1 MARQD
6 VRLSD
11 RLDLDRSPVLLNGTQ
26 ALVRLMLMQA
36 ARDRAAG
43 WHTAGY
49 VSGYRGSPLGGL
61 DRAMQGAAAA
71 LEAADILFQPGL
83 NEDLAATAVWG
94 TQAAALRGEG
104 RVEGVFGLWYGK
116 GPGVDRSGDAL
127 RHANL
132 SGTAPR
138 GGVVMVAGDD
148 HTGESSTTCHQSD
161 LAMIDAGIPVL
172 YPAGVQEILDLGL
185 YGFALSR
192 FTGLWAGMKAVK
204 DTVES
209 TAVVDGRPDRMRFVD
224 PRMALP
230 PDGLS
235 IRLGDHWVAQEERLM
250 AWKWPAARAC
260 ARANGVDRRV
270 HGRRG
275 AGIGVIAAGKTWL
288 DLHSALELLGITPS
302 NADEVGL
309 TSFKLGQ
316 IWPIDDESLRDWA
329 QGLSCVVVVEEKRKL
344 IEPQVAQALW
354 GRDLALWGARGPD
367 GPLFPEPGA
376 LDPTLIARRLG
387 ALLLARG
394 HGGEGLAAR
403 LAALEAPQDNA
414 LPLLERRPWFCAGC
428 PHNTSTRVPDGARA
442 GGGIG
447 CHTMALWMDRANEGY
462 THMGAEGA
470 NWIGE
475 APFSTRAHVFQNLG
489 DGTYNHSGLMA
500 IRAAVAAG
508 TPITY
513 KILYNDAVAMTGGQS
528 NDGDLTPERICAEL
542 LAAGVARVAVVH
554 DGAEGVEARRFPAG
568 VRLHLRDEL
577 DAVQKELIEVKGV
590 TALLYVQTC
599 AAEKRRRRRTGSFA
613 PIDTRVFIDPDV
625 CEGCGDCGVQ
635 SNCVALLPLETP
647 LGRKRAVDQSA
658 CNADYSCLKGFCPS
672 FVTVTGGTPRKPD
685 LADLAIPPLP
695 EPEKPAIAGTWNMV
709 VTGIGGTGAVTIGA
723 VLAMAA
729 HLEEKGAGMI
739 EMAGLAQKGGAVHI
753 HLRLANAPQDIAAIR
768 VSAGQ
773 VDALIG
779 GDLVTSATPATRAL
793 LRPDRAQAVV
803 NAHETPTGA
812 FTQDPDF
819 SFPSKGLTG
828 QLEAALGD
836 GRLGLLDASDLAAR
850 ALGDAIFANMLL
862 TGAAWQKGL
871 IPLKKSSIMQ
881 AIGLNG
887 AAVDG
892 NRRAF
897 ELGRWAV
904 AAPDDLAR
912 QLAREETEVQRE
924 TGDPV
929 ELRARH
935 LALYQSERL
944 AARYRAFVERA
955 PDPELR
961 EAVARGY
968 HKLLSYKDE
977 YEVARLLSDAQ
988 AKASARFEGDLRL
1001 RFHLAPPLLSRT
1013 GPDGRPKKR
1022 AFGQWLLPVFKLL
1035 ARLNFLRATPADPFG
1050 WTAERRMERRLI
1062 RDYERDM
1069 TEALGR
1075 LFPGNRHAVRELAE
1089 LPLAIRGFGPV
1100 KMQAAEA
1107 AAGRRDA
1114 LMAAIR
1120 APVEDGRIA
1129 AE

>member
-43 WHTAGY
+43 WRTAGY

-61 DRAMQGAAAA
+61 DRAMQGASAA
-71 LEAADILFQPGL
+71 LEAADIHFQPGL

-132 SGTAPR
+132 AGTAPR

-185 YGFALSR
+185 YGVAMSR

-209 TAVVDGRPDRMRFVD
+209 TAVVDGRPDRMRFVAPD
-224 PRMALP
+224 VALP

-235 IRLGDHWVAQEERLM
+235 IRLGDHWVAQEERL
-250 AWKWPAARAC
+250 ATWKWPAARAF
-260 ARANGVDRRV
+260 ARANGIDRRV

-275 AGIGVIAAGKTWL
+275 AGIGVIAAGKSWL
-288 DLHSALELLGITPS
+288 DLHSALEILGITRS
-302 NADEVGL
+302 EAEKLGL
-309 TSFKLGQ
+309 TTYKLGQ
-316 IWPIDDESLRDWA
+316 IWPIDDESLREWA
-329 QGLSCVVVVEEKRKL
+329 EGLSCVVVVEEKRKL

-354 GRDLALWGARGPD
+354 GRDMALWGARGPD
-367 GPLFPEPGA
+367 GALFPEHGA

-394 HGGEGLAAR
+394 HGGEELAAR
-403 LAALEAPQDNA
+403 LAALETPKDDAPA
-414 LPLLERRPWFCAGC
+414 LLERRPWFCAGC
-428 PHNTSTRVPDGARA
+428 PHNTSTRVPEGARA

-475 APFSTRAHVFQNLG
+475 APFSTRRHVFQNLG

-513 KILYNDAVAMTGGQS
+513 KILYNDAVAMTGGQA

-554 DGAEGVEARRFPAG
+554 DGAEGVAGRRFPDG
-568 VRLHLRDEL
+568 VRLHQRDEL
-577 DAVQKELIEVKGV
+577 DAVQKELSEISGV

-599 AAEKRRRRRTGSFA
+599 AAEKRRRRRTGAFA
-613 PIDTRVFIDPDV
+613 PIETRVFIDPDV

-672 FVTVTGGTPRKPD
+672 FVTVTGGAPRSPD
-685 LADLAIPPLP
+685 TAELTVPPLP
-695 EPEKPAIAGTWNMV
+695 EPEKPGITGTWNVV

-753 HLRLANAPQDIAAIR
+753 HLRFANAPQDIAAIR

-773 VDALIG
+773 ADALIG
-779 GDLVTSATPATRAL
+779 GDLVTSAAPGTRSL
-793 LRPDRAQAVV
+793 LRPGRARAVV

-812 FTQDPDF
+812 FTQQPDF
-819 SFPSKGLTG
+819 LFPAKGLTG
-828 QLEAALGD
+828 QLEAALGA
-836 GRLGLLDASDLAAR
+836 GRLTLLDASDLAAR
-850 ALGDAIFANMLL
+850 SLGDAIFANMLL

-871 IPLKKSSIMQ
+871 IPLEKSSIME

-887 AAVDG
+887 AAVEG

-897 ELGRWAV
+897 ELGRWAA

-912 QLAREETEVQRE
+912 RLAVQSADPE
-924 TGDPV
+924 GESDDPV
-929 ELRARH
+929 DFRARH
-935 LALYQSERL
+935 LAAYQSERL
-944 AARYRAFVERA
+944 AERYRAFVARVQDPDLRA
-955 PDPELR
+955 
-961 EAVARGY
+961 AAARGY
-968 HKLLSYKDE
+968 HLLLSYKDE
-977 YEVARLLSDAQ
+977 YEVARLLSEAP

-1001 RFHLAPPLLSRT
+1001 RFHLAPPLLSGK
-1013 GPDGRPKKR
+1013 GPDGRPRKR
-1022 AFGQWLLPVFKLL
+1022 SFGPWLLPVFKLL
-1035 ARLNFLRATPADPFG
+1035 ARLKFLRGTPADPFG
-1050 WTAERRMERRLI
+1050 WTAERRMERQLI

-1069 TEALGR
+1069 DEALSR
-1075 LFPGNRHAVRELAE
+1075 LSPDTREAIRELAE
-1089 LPLAIRGFGPV
+1089 LPLSIRGFGPV
-1100 KMQAAEA
+1100 KAQAAEA
-1107 AAGRRDA
+1107 AAARRDA

-1120 APVEDGRIA
+1120 APRGGDRVA